1 MQMKRILLM
10 NGPNLDM
17 LGIREPD
24 VYGSAT
30 LRDLEDMAYAY
41 AQAKGI
47 SLFCFQSNSESE
59 LIGKIHGARGIFDGI
74 VYNPGAHTHYSYAL
88 RDAIG
93 GVDVPVVEVHISDV
107 DAREP
112 FRAISVIA
120 PACVAQV
127 KGLGFEGY
135 CRAIDI
141 LCEIDDGV
149 RLGEGYENRYP
160 AGTQVIVAARGGEVS
175 TVMGSVESAPAF
187 DSAEAQVQL
196 QAGREEQAALTAQA
210 AQTGQAVQAGP
221 VAQVAQMA
229 QAGQVAQAAQAA
241 QTGQAGQATQ
251 AARTAQAVQVPE
263 PQDYTEPFAADVAA
277 ESVGD
282 ISFGRLNQVSTQC
295 SRMGISALLVRDT
308 SNIRWLTAFDG
319 VFDEE
324 RAHALVVTPN
334 RATLHTD
341 SRYSNAMR
349 TIAERVA
356 SDVEIDDTRVSH
368 ADFAKAELSVGD
380 APFSGRLGIEDTIT
394 YSEFVKVTQAFDP
407 SCMAATSDL
416 VLGLRSVKDAYEI
429 NRLRAAQ
436 AVTDAAFAYIVGFMR
451 PGMTEREVQIEL
463 EHYMLCHGGEGL
475 AFSSIV
481 ATGANGADPHAI
493 PGSTRLEAGQCVVM
507 DFGAKAFGYCSDMT
521 RVVFLGQP
529 EGTMAQAWEVLRR
542 ANETVEA
549 MLRPGV
555 TGMEAHETAERVLA
569 EGGFAG
575 KMGHGLGHGVG
586 IDVHELPVL
595 NSRNGRPLV
604 EGNVVTVE
612 PGIYLPGEFGM
623 RLEDCGVI
631 TAAGYKVFSN
641 LGHDMVVI

>member
-1 MQMKRILLM
+1 MPVKRILLM

-17 LGIREPD
+17 LGVREPE

-30 LRDLEDMAYAY
+30 LRDLEEKATTY
-41 AQAKGI
+41 AQSKDVA
-47 SLFCFQSNSESE
+47 LFCFQSNSEAE
-59 LIGKIHGARGIFDGI
+59 LIDKIHGARGVFDGI

-112 FRAISVIA
+112 FRTVSVIA

-141 LCEIDDGV
+141 LCELDGLA
-149 RLGEGYENRYP
+149 RLGEGYESRYP
-160 AGTQVIVAARGGEVS
+160 AGTQVVVAGRVPESLPNADRASEAANAGVVAAPAIS
-175 TVMGSVESAPAF
+175 QPAAPQPALAPQSVDNERDFTAPF
-187 DSAEAQVQL
+187 M
-196 QAGREEQAALTAQA
+196 
-210 AQTGQAVQAGP
+210 QAV
-221 VAQVAQMA
+221 
-229 QAGQVAQAAQAA
+229 
-241 QTGQAGQATQ
+241 
-251 AARTAQAVQVPE
+251 
-263 PQDYTEPFAADVAA
+263 AD
-277 ESVGD
+277 EGIGD

-295 SRMGISALLVRDT
+295 ARMGISALLVRDT
-308 SNIRWLTAFDG
+308 SNIRWLTGFDG

-324 RAHALVVTPN
+324 RAHALVVSPN

-349 TIAERVA
+349 TIAERVV
-356 SDVEIDDTRVSH
+356 SDVEINDDRVAH

-380 APFSGRLGIEDTIT
+380 VPFSGRLGIEDTIT
-394 YSEFVKVTQAFDP
+394 YSEFVKMTQAFDA
-407 SCMAATSDL
+407 SQLAATTDL
-416 VLGLRSVKDAYEI
+416 VLGLRAVKDASEI

-436 AVTDAAFAYIVGFMR
+436 AVTDAAFTYIVGYMR

-463 EHYMLCHGGEGL
+463 EHFMLRHGGEGL

-507 DFGAKAFGYCSDMT
+507 DFGAKALGYCSDMT

-529 EGTMAQAWEVLRR
+529 EGKMAQAWEVLKR

-595 NSRNGRPLV
+595 SPRNGRQLV

-631 TAAGYKVFSN
+631 TSAGYQAFSR